1 MQNSHCNEI
10 LIIEDEEGIRET
22 LKLALELAGY
32 DVTAVANGQE
42 GLDALR
48 AMAPPRL
55 ILLDLMMPVMDGWTF
70 AERLGA
76 DTVLASIPVVVVTA
90 FAEKA
95 GSLTSARG
103 FIKKPI
109 DFDSLLRVVKRFCD

>member
-10 LIIEDEEGIRET
+10 LIVEDEEAIRET

-32 DVTAVANGQE
+32 SVTTAANGQE

-48 AMAPPRL
+48 AMGPPRL

-70 AERLGA
+70 AERLRA
-76 DTVLASIPVVVVTA
+76 DAVLASIPVVVVTA

-95 GSLTSARG
+95 GSLKLARG

-109 DFDSLLRVVKRFCD
+109 DFESLLRMVERFCG